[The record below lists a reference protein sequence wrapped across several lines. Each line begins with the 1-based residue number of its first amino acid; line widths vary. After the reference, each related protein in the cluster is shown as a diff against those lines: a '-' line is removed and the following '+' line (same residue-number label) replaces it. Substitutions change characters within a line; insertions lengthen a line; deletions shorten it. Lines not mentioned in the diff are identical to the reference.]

1 MEEQGFTMDQVKG
14 RDHGKRLTRFSSKN
28 GSGACPFLVE
38 GVADKQEA
46 TSSLSTWTTKMKT

>member
-14 RDHGKRLTRFSSKN
+14 RDHGKRLTRFASN
-28 GSGACPFLVE
+28 GSGAWPFLVE
-38 GVADKQEA
+38 GVTDKQEA